1 MGGGDEGG
9 CRPAQKGGRQNLHH
23 RWVGVGQSAQRTSVV
38 FDAHMYSRVDQIGG
52 YVHRLLAVYKYILMF
67 RGVVCCA
74 CCYVQYVLL
83 VGRHAGSETVLKVR

>member
-1 MGGGDEGG
+1 MGGEEGVG
-9 CRPAQKGGRQNLHH
+9 CRSAQKGGRQNLHH

-38 FDAHMYSRVDQIGG
+38 FDAHMYFRVDEIGG
-52 YVHRLLAVYKYILMF
+52 DVHRLLAVYKYILVF

-83 VGRHAGSETVLKVR
+83 VGRHAGSETVPNVR